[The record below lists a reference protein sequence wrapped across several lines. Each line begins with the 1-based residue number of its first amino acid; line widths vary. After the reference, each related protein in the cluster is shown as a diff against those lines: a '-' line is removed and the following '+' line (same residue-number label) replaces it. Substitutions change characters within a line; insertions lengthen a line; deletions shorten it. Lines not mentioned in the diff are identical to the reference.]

1 MLLEAGSHDEEMT
14 LYFWFSRIMAHSVF
28 HASRK
33 VQGEESVPAGYQVT
47 FTFPTPTLH
56 TLVKLSIQV
65 TEISKSGCSIF
76 SQMTKQVT
84 SLQMLLMEWLTG
96 MSIR

>member
-1 MLLEAGSHDEEMT
+1 MFLEAGPHDEEMT
-14 LYFWFSRIMAHSVF
+14 LSFWFWGMVAHLIF
-28 HASRK
+28 HACSEKCREK
-33 VQGEESVPAGYQVT
+33 EVPLAGYQVM
-47 FTFPTPTLH
+47 FTTPTLH
-56 TLVKLSIQV
+56 TLVKLSIKV

>member
-1 MLLEAGSHDEEMT
+1 MPVEKSAGE
-14 LYFWFSRIMAHSVF
+14 
-28 HASRK
+28 
-33 VQGEESVPAGYQVT
+33 GSVPAEYQVT
-47 FTFPTPTLH
+47 FTTPTLH
-56 TLVKLSIQV
+56 TLVKLFIQV
-65 TEISKSGCSIF
+65 TEISKSVCSIS